1 MSEGMMQ
8 GPQNDPARGSAA
20 SPSEAPTLNLRRLE
34 SIQRLLQ
41 YGAVL
46 VLLVFLGL
54 IGLSWFQLR
63 RINNEIA
70 TAEESLRETKLE
82 ISQLKLEADNL
93 RAEKSGLIEVTNALT
108 VATRSLGGQSPED
121 GEKVKQAIEQSIAQT
136 SDPDQI
142 PARIYIQVGRED
154 QRKRA
159 AEVARKLQAQGYV
172 VPGLEHKI
180 SFELNRI
187 RGIEVRP
194 APRVSQLRYYQ
205 DNAVSQKDI
214 HDIVTLLHAMGVEL
228 KQVLLPPLRVA
239 RARHYEIWFGD
250 DF

>member
-1 MSEGMMQ
+1 
-8 GPQNDPARGSAA
+8 
-20 SPSEAPTLNLRRLE
+20 
-34 SIQRLLQ
+34 
-41 YGAVL
+41 
-46 VLLVFLGL
+46 
-54 IGLSWFQLR
+54 LSWFQLR

-70 TAEESLRETKLE
+70 TAEGRLAETKLQ
-82 ISQLKLEADNL
+82 INQLKSEGDNL
-93 RAEKSGLIEVTNALT
+93 RAEKTGLKEVNNALT
-108 VATRSLGGQSPED
+108 VVTRSLGEQSPED
-121 GEKVKQAIEQSIAQT
+121 AEKVKQVIEQSIAQT
-136 SDPDQI
+136 SDPDQV

-180 SFELNRI
+180 NFDLSRI
-187 RGIEVRP
+187 SGIEVRP
-194 APRVSQLRYYQ
+194 APRVSQIRYYQ

-214 HDIVTLLHAMGVEL
+214 NDIVTLLHGMGVEL
-228 KQVLLPPLRVA
+228 KQVLLPASRVA